1 METMN
6 KQLVRRL
13 LKQEN
18 VQMDIKKQIAVFLS
32 FFIVSNIYANDEI
45 VGKWKTIDD
54 KSGVVRA
61 IVQIYKNTDES
72 YAGKILKIYPRLDGS
87 LPDYTETCLKCKGE
101 LKNTPIIGMQV
112 LSGFI
117 KNPKKEDEYINGKIV
132 DPVSGETYKSK
143 IKVAKNYRKLN
154 LRGYIGIS
162 QLGRTQTWI
171 RVE

>member
-1 METMN
+1 M
-6 KQLVRRL
+6 V
-13 LKQEN
+13 
-18 VQMDIKKQIAVFLS
+18 IKKQIAI
-32 FFIVSNIYANDEI
+32 FFSIFVISNTYANDEI

-72 YAGKILKIYPRLDGS
+72 YAGKIVKIYPQLDGS
-87 LPDYTETCLKCKGE
+87 LPYTETCLKCKGK
-101 LKNTPIIGMQV
+101 LKDAPIIGMQV

-117 KNPKKEDEYINGKIV
+117 QNPKNEIEYINGKII
-132 DPVSGETYKSK
+132 DPVSGDTYKSK
-143 IKVAKNYRKLN
+143 IKIAKNYRRLN

>member
-1 METMN
+1 M
-6 KQLVRRL
+6 Q
-13 LKQEN
+13 
-18 VQMDIKKQIAVFLS
+18 IYKKQYLTGLLGIFLS
-32 FFIVSNIYANDEI
+32 SSLYAGDEI
-45 VGKWKTIDD
+45 IGKWKTIDD

-72 YAGKILKIYPRLDGS
+72 YAGKILKIYPQLDGS

-101 LKNTPIIGMQV
+101 LKNTPVIGMQV